1 MFLFVCFVF
10 FFVGTVLAM
19 PSTTNHRQAIRAEWL
34 ASNSGKPFH
43 EWKSQRAG
51 AMPKKKAKLEG
62 PALPV
67 VVCFVVYVCL
77 EKDTCCVLQKT
88 HVLS

>member
-1 MFLFVCFVF
+1 
-10 FFVGTVLAM
+10 VLAM

-34 ASNSGKPFH
+34 ASNIHGMTGTTLSFH
-43 EWKSQRAG
+43 EWKSVRAG
-51 AMPKKKAKLEG
+51 ATPKAKAAG
-62 PALPV
+62 PVLPV